1 VFPLDID
8 RPLASWA
15 LPRHDFLRRRSP
27 TLHGLRVT
35 VNYCWPRL
43 AYMPDPSVECTTQF
57 LLSSVRAGDPMARER
72 LIARIE
78 PLLMRFARGRVPQF
92 LRYEQDTSD
101 LVQSTWLRVL
111 DKLDQIALQRPGDF
125 FAYVR
130 ATLINALREALR
142 KHGRAP
148 VARDGLEHAGIEES
162 LPAEGVD
169 LDDWLSYEQALARL
183 SPETRNLVL
192 MRFEFGMSF
201 SEIGVELAESPD
213 AVRMRLT
220 RALAGMSKS

>member
-1 VFPLDID
+1 MSD
-8 RPLASWA
+8 ASA
-15 LPRHDFLRRRSP
+15 
-27 TLHGLRVT
+27 
-35 VNYCWPRL
+35 
-43 AYMPDPSVECTTQF
+43 ECTTQ
-57 LLSSVRAGDPMARER
+57 LLLGAVRAGDPKARER

-101 LVQSTWLRVL
+101 LMQSTWLRVL
-111 DKLDQIALQRPGDF
+111 DRLDHIALQRPGDF

-130 ATLINALREALR
+130 TTLVNALREALR

-148 VARDGLEHAGIEES
+148 LARDGSEHAGAEDS
-162 LPAEGVD
+162 LPAAGVE
-169 LDDWLSYEQALARL
+169 LEDWLSYEQALARL
-183 SPETRNLVL
+183 SPEARNLVL

-201 SEIGVELAESPD
+201 GEIGIELGESPD

-220 RALAGMSKS
+220 RALAGMARGEGNA

>member
-1 VFPLDID
+1 MSD
-8 RPLASWA
+8 AS
-15 LPRHDFLRRRSP
+15 D
-27 TLHGLRVT
+27 
-35 VNYCWPRL
+35 
-43 AYMPDPSVECTTQF
+43 ECTTQF
-57 LLSSVRAGDPMARER
+57 LLGAVRAGDPRARER

-78 PLLMRFARGRVPQF
+78 PLLMRFARGRVPQL
-92 LRYEQDTSD
+92 LRHEQDTSD

-111 DKLDQIALQRPGDF
+111 GKLDHIALQRPGDF

-148 VARDGLEHAGIEES
+148 VARDDAEHAGIEDS
-162 LPAEGVD
+162 LPAQGIE
-169 LDDWLSYEQALARL
+169 LEDWLSYEQALAKL
-183 SPETRNLVL
+183 SPEARNLVL

-201 SEIGVELAESPD
+201 GEIGTELGESPD

-220 RALAGMSKS
+220 RALAGMSQG